1 METIIYL
8 IICLLAFN
16 YAESQEEQTTFF
28 QIISGLSVGTIIV
41 LCFKIVTYTLIFIL
55 SILKMIF

>member
-16 YAESQEEQTTFF
+16 YAESQEQTTFF
-28 QIISGLSVGTIIV
+28 QIVSGLSVGTIIV
-41 LCFKIVTYTLIFIL
+41 LCFKILTYTLIFIL
-55 SILKMIF
+55 SILKLLF